1 MKTIN
6 HRTEDYSVRISE
18 EGRRLFAME
27 LTLPEALKW
36 HAEATGDEQY
46 FAAGKILRAQALE
59 SRHG

>member
-1 MKTIN
+1 MKPLN

-36 HAEATGDEQY
+36 HSEASGIELYYATG
-46 FAAGKILRAQALE
+46 KVLRARALE
-59 SRHG
+59 ASRD